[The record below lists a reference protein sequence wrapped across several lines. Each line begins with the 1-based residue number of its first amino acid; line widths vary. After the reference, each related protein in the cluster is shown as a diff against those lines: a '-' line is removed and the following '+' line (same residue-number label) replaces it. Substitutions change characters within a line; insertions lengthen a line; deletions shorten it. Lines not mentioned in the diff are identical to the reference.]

1 MRILML
7 AAIAALSLGTAGMAQ
22 PITTEEL
29 KALDTDGDGK
39 VSQPE
44 FDVFLNEAFV
54 KLDANG
60 DKVVTVHEAVVVM
73 TPEQFAAADTDGDG
87 RLTLQ
92 EFKTAAQKD
101 FVAADSNRDG
111 SLN

>member
-7 AAIAALSLGTAGMAQ
+7 AAIAALSLGTAGVAQ

-29 KALDTDGDGK
+29 KALDTDSDGK

-73 TPEQFAAADTDGDG
+73 TPEQFVKFIEAETARWEPVARAALG
-87 RLTLQ
+87 RH
-92 EFKTAAQKD
+92 
-101 FVAADSNRDG
+101 
-111 SLN
+111 